1 MFIISQNDQS
11 IINMNTIARIY
22 VSNKNICVRS
32 NIEAE
37 CGLII
42 ATYKTNE
49 RAVEVLKEIQE
60 AMTPKKFLRFNGR
73 LSGQDMQDLI
83 DLYLKSKE
91 ICVLDNDLDV
101 KTEETCIYKMP
112 KE

>member
-1 MFIISQNDQS
+1 MFIISQNEQS

-22 VSNKNICVRS
+22 VSNRNICVRS

-42 ATYKTNE
+42 ATYKTKE
-49 RAVEVLKEIQE
+49 RALEVLKEIQE
-60 AMTPKKFLRFNGR
+60 AMIPKIVLKVEGKLREEDIQKMR
-73 LSGQDMQDLI
+73 E
-83 DLYLKSKE
+83 LYIKSKE
-91 ICVLDNDLDV
+91 VCVIDNRLNV
-101 KTEETCIYKMP
+101 VTEESYVYKMP